1 MRTRPTCAVVAP
13 RQPSRLYNNKAFTIE
28 KQMCF
33 YILKITYFFNCSPTY
48 IFFNQMLK
56 IVIGLECRVWSA
68 LSAAA
73 PVFIS
78 IYRLNFSADPNNSST
93 TSHPAFISIWPQ
105 AKWKKRR
112 GECENQRQGRRQLL
126 HFVPDDSAL
135 VLLRLSVT
143 AVRNTELC
151 SSAEDIVIE
160 TGMSPISNK
169 KKELWWAAAHYFL
182 GLVPRD
188 TGALF

>member
-1 MRTRPTCAVVAP
+1 MRTRPTCAAVAP

-48 IFFNQMLK
+48 IFSNAK
-56 IVIGLECRVWSA
+56 NCNRPRVQSLITA

-78 IYRLNFSADPNNSST
+78 IYRLNFSADPNNSSA